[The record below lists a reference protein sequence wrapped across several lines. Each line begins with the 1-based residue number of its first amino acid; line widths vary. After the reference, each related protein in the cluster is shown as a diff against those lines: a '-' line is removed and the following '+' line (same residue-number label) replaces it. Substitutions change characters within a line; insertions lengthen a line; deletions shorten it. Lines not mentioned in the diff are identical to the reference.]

1 MSAADD
7 AKRALACLDFTRLDE
22 QDEEQDIKVF
32 LQQLSADK
40 SLPAAICIYPQWLTY
55 VRTYMQMHFSQTPA
69 LATVTNFPG
78 GDQPLD
84 EVLQQ
89 TELALALGADEV
101 DLVLPYKLLQA
112 GDEQTPLDYVR
123 RSKALCA
130 GRARLKVIIESGEL
144 SLPQVAQATDIAI
157 AGGADFVKT
166 STGKVAVNATLEA
179 AKVMLEQIKQSGQD
193 VGLKVSGGVRTLAQA
208 QQYLDLADKEMGE
221 HWLTPAHFRFG
232 ASALLDDLYQ
242 AL

>member
-7 AKRALACLDFTRLDE
+7 ALRALACLDFTRLDE
-22 QDEEQDIKVF
+22 RDEEQDIKAF

-40 SLPAAICIYPQWLTY
+40 PLPAAICIYPQWLTY
-55 VRTYMQMHFSQTPA
+55 VRAYMQMHFSQPPA
-69 LATVTNFPG
+69 LATVTNFPH

-84 EVLQQ
+84 VVLRE
-89 TELALALGADEV
+89 TELALALGADEI
-101 DLVLPYKLLQA
+101 DLVLPYKRLQA

-123 RSKALCA
+123 RSKELCA

-144 SLPQVAQATDIAI
+144 SLPQVAQATRIAI

-166 STGKVAVNATLEA
+166 STGKVVVNATYEA
-179 AKVMLEQIKQSGQD
+179 VAVMLTEIKQSGQD

-208 QQYLDLADKEMGE
+208 QQYMALADKVMGE
-221 HWLTPAHFRFG
+221 SWLTPAHFRFG
-232 ASALLDDLYQ
+232 ASALLEDLYR